1 MLLYDVQ
8 SVQGKRETLGAKG
21 EEMAAC
27 SSTAIFLSSAWF
39 IFINPEMQPAMK
51 MSFSKGEEIK
61 GKMKQRGKLK
71 L

>member
-1 MLLYDVQ
+1 M
-8 SVQGKRETLGAKG
+8 SKQGYIARYFNIVRKLSQQKY
-21 EEMAAC
+21 C

-51 MSFSKGEEIK
+51 MSFSKGEEMK
-61 GKMKQRGKLK
+61 GKRKQKGKLQ